1 MQYQNPLIL
10 RFDAAYDSPPP
21 VLYQLEVELN
31 MVLLA
36 GNDKTA
42 DATTRAI
49 DFMEENELAASIT
62 NIKHYRVCH
71 IYDKCAQDL
80 IIGISTEVEQ

>member
-10 RFDAAYDSPPP
+10 RLDAAYALPPP
-21 VLYQLEVELN
+21 VLYQLEVEVN
-31 MVLLA
+31 IVLLV
-36 GNDKTA
+36 GDDEIT

-49 DFMEENELAASIT
+49 DYMEENEFAAVIT
-62 NIKHYRVCH
+62 NTKHYRVCH
-71 IYDKCAQDL
+71 VYDKYERDL

>member
-1 MQYQNPLIL
+1 MKYKNPLIL
-10 RFDAAYDSPPP
+10 RFDAAYDLPPP
-21 VLYQLEVELN
+21 VLYQLEVEVN
-31 MVLLA
+31 IVLLA
-36 GNDKTA
+36 GDDEIT

-49 DFMEENELAASIT
+49 DFMEENEFAAAIT
-62 NIKHYRVCH
+62 NTKHYRVCH

>member
-10 RFDAAYDSPPP
+10 RLDAAYALPPP
-21 VLYQLEVELN
+21 VLYQLEVEVN
-31 MVLLA
+31 IVLLA
-36 GNDKTA
+36 GDDETT

-49 DFMEENELAASIT
+49 DYMEENEFAAVIT
-62 NIKHYRVCH
+62 NTKHYRVCH
-71 IYDKCAQDL
+71 VYDKYERDL

>member
-10 RFDAAYDSPPP
+10 RLDVAYALPPP
-21 VLYQLEVELN
+21 VLYQLEVEVN
-31 MVLLA
+31 IVLLA
-36 GNDKTA
+36 GDDEIT

-49 DFMEENELAASIT
+49 DYMEENEFAAVIT
-62 NIKHYRVCH
+62 NTKHYRVCH
-71 IYDKCAQDL
+71 VYDKYERDL

>member
-10 RFDAAYDSPPP
+10 RLDAAYALPPP
-21 VLYQLEVELN
+21 VLYQLEVEVN
-31 MVLLA
+31 IVLLA
-36 GNDKTA
+36 GDDEIT

-49 DFMEENELAASIT
+49 DYMEENEFAAVIT
-62 NIKHYRVCH
+62 NTKHYRVCH
-71 IYDKCAQDL
+71 VYDKYECDL